1 MGLHAEPPPP
11 AGSVTIEVESVG
23 RRVLRLSG
31 TVDTAVATRFAAG
44 QRRDQVVVDAIDAGG
59 VTFISSSGLAIMVMC
74 VEASV
79 AAGRKPV
86 LRSVSSPVARALQLA
101 GITSLFPRPGS
112 GDGAVL
118 AADGS

>member
-1 MGLHAEPPPP
+1 MGVDAGPPPV
-11 AGSVTIEVESVG
+11 GSVTIEQEGAG
-23 RRVLRLSG
+23 RRVLRLTG

-74 VEASV
+74 VEAGL

-86 LRSVSSPVARALQLA
+86 LRAASPQVERALQLA
-101 GITSLFPRPGS
+101 GITSLFPRPDAD
-112 GDGAVL
+112 DGAVVT
-118 AADGS
+118 ADRS